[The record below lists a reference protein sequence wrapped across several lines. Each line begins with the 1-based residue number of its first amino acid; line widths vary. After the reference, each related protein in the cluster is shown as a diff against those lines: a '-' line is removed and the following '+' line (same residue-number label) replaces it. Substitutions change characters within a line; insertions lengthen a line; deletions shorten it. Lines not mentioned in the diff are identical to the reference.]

1 MNFEITFGRDYRKKN
16 KIKEKLANLLTFKT
30 EREKEQVKKYGIYFG
45 VFEVITLY
53 FSLHLAKFLYPI
65 TQAPTSGQYGV
76 GSIIPETQ
84 NVTFVDALTK
94 AIANMTSDP
103 LNIFPFQWKFL
114 IPFGIISLIGLGAIF
129 MIYYRERL
137 YWTSLPLDEIQGSAK
152 FFENIE
158 KNYKP
163 NFERPYEAGGPDK
176 YVFDENMIF
185 ADGLK
190 MDIDNKRVNRNKN
203 VLVVGGPGTGKS
215 FMVVKPNLMQYNC
228 STITTDPSGELM
240 MCCAKAQMDRG
251 IRIKLFSTSDMKHSN
266 KYNPFDYIYD
276 ENGDPD
282 DTKISTMIYLF
293 LSNADGAKQK
303 GGDPFWTKSA
313 KALLTAIVYYL
324 LEEKRDHPECLNF
337 NTVLKMVQQGKV
349 SEESNASESQLD
361 RLMNEARE
369 HAKNDNR
376 NSKAW
381 SNYATFKL
389 ATGKTANS
397 ILITCAVDLQLF
409 DNDDVKVLT
418 STDLEDDNVNLHLE
432 KLGYEQTALY
442 INIPQANGTY
452 AFLVSL
458 MYSQLFDTLYTHA
471 EKICPKK
478 WMLTSKYGFP
488 ILAGFNSEK
497 EAEETKEKLLTATIR
512 ERKNKRGVI
521 TYEICNGKKVITD
534 NMSRAGAEKIL
545 ELAKDAIVE
554 KGTARGDNR
563 LPWHVRCLMDE
574 FANIGEVPEFAEKL
588 TTMRKYE
595 ISCTIIVQSISQLK
609 SRYKESYETIIG
621 GCDTIIFLGSSE
633 NDTCEYVS
641 KLLGDTTVRT
651 KNLSVSSKGGSS
663 SFSYQ
668 KRPLRTPAEV
678 KKLDNSECYVF
689 IRGLDPFHVKKY
701 SFANHEHF
709 KESSHGGNPFS
720 TEMLDTYFRI
730 GDENKKNGLR
740 NKQKASKVRNTVI
753 IQPEDEKEVLSAFN
767 AKTVDEAKANTNIPP
782 ITEKN
787 KKNMEEKVIND
798 GTKTITT
805 STAAVELDDD
815 GGFLF

>member
-1 MNFEITFGRDYRKKN
+1 MDINL
-16 KIKEKLANLLTFKT
+16 KINLDAFYKLFSVKT
-30 EREKEQVKKYGIYFG
+30 DAEKEQVKKYLVYLG
-45 VFEVITLY
+45 VFELIALY
-53 FSLHLAKFLYPI
+53 FSLHLSKFLYPVAEQPV
-65 TQAPTSGQYGV
+65 TGQYGV
-76 GSIIPETQ
+76 GSIIPVTQ
-84 NVTFVDALTK
+84 EVNLIDAVVS
-94 AIANMTSDP
+94 AVSSMTSAPFNFLP
-103 LNIFPFQWKFL
+103 LQWKCI
-114 IPFGIISLIGLGAIF
+114 IPFGIMSLIGIGGLFI
-129 MIYYRERL
+129 IYYRERL
-137 YWTSLPLDEIQGSAK
+137 YRTTLPLDEIQGSAK
-152 FFENIE
+152 FFNDIE
-158 KNYKP
+158 RKYKP
-163 NFERPYEAGGPDK
+163 DFERTYEPGHPDK
-176 YVFDENMIF
+176 YPFDENLIF

-276 ENGDPD
+276 ENGNPD

-324 LEEKRDHPECLNF
+324 LEEERDRPECLNF

-349 SEESNASESQLD
+349 AEEGNASDSQLD
-361 RLMNEARE
+361 RLMNAARE

-418 STDLEDDNVNLHLE
+418 STDLEDDNANLHLE

-478 WMLTSKYGFP
+478 WMISSKYGFP
-488 ILAGFNSEK
+488 ILAGFNSEE
-497 EAEETKEKLLTATIR
+497 EAAKTKEKLLTATIR
-512 ERKNKRGVI
+512 ERKNKRGVV
-521 TYEICNGKKVITD
+521 TYEICDGKKVITD
-534 NMSRAGAEKIL
+534 NMSRRGAERIL
-545 ELAKDAIVE
+545 ELAKESIIE

-609 SRYKESYETIIG
+609 ARYEKSYETIIG

-720 TEMLDTYFRI
+720 AEMLDMYFRI
-730 GDENKKNGLR
+730 GDEDKKNRLK
-740 NKQKASKVRNTVI
+740 NKQKASRVPKTVVM
-753 IQPEDEKEVLSAFN
+753 QPESKEEALAAFN
-767 AKTVDEAKANTNIPP
+767 AKTVEEAKANTNIPP

-787 KKNMEEKVIND
+787 KKNMEEKTTESGKKTVI
-798 GTKTITT
+798 T
-805 STAAVELDDD
+805 SKASVEIDEE